1 MNEFDSI
8 PFSSN
13 DDQNNSIDDF
23 FSEIPFDNSIAP
35 LSNENI
41 LILDNRIK
49 DIPAKNSKV
58 TFKRTSII
66 LPVIAFVFVSIL
78 GMYLFINYSKAET
91 DDLIRI
97 EENKKFGYIDTEG
110 TIVTRAKY
118 PYGTEFYKGYAIVK
132 NNNNLYGIL
141 NGKGVVEIPFGNFYY
156 IGLFGNRYIAS
167 KITNEGLKQA
177 LLDYKLDELT
187 SYKYDSLSYAKNGM
201 YLFTRGETMGILN
214 REGKEIY
221 SFMVDEVDDRNIDI
235 EISDV
240 DEDLPLSE
248 RYAKVKV
255 NNSSTIINLATG
267 KEIYNYTLKDIKVLK
282 NNVFYIKAD
291 NKEENSTYIVI
302 NNSQVKLKTN
312 SYKRV
317 RVDDY
322 SSLIAIGIDDDT
334 NLTYIN
340 LTNQKPINDNTNN
353 DYYYY
358 GNGLVLEKSHDFS
371 ADKDVYNI
379 ISSKK
384 IEGSFTNYKPVNNT
398 FYNNLL
404 KVELY
409 EGKYNFIDKK
419 GTILNDSAYDEATEF
434 NKNGYA
440 IVSNDKNYGII
451 NNNGKEV
458 VKLSHLYIGFLD
470 EDLFKLLSETYK
482 KDLFIY
488 QDKNTYGFINSKD
501 NIEIEAI
508 YDDVKYVTD
517 KYPIILA
524 KYSNDLLLVNL
535 AIGKELPIRLKSDN
549 IKIKSNYIVIDN
561 NYYNYSGKLIYTA
574 K

>member
-13 DDQNNSIDDF
+13 DNQNNSIDDF

-141 NGKGVVEIPFGNFYY
+141 NGKGVVEIPFGSFYY

-353 DYYYY
+353 DYYY

>member
-141 NGKGVVEIPFGNFYY
+141 NGKGVVEIPFGSFYY

-235 EISDV
+235 EIS
-240 DEDLPLSE
+240 
-248 RYAKVKV
+248 
-255 NNSSTIINLATG
+255 
-267 KEIYNYTLKDIKVLK
+267 
-282 NNVFYIKAD
+282 
-291 NKEENSTYIVI
+291 
-302 NNSQVKLKTN
+302 
-312 SYKRV
+312 
-317 RVDDY
+317 
-322 SSLIAIGIDDDT
+322 
-334 NLTYIN
+334 
-340 LTNQKPINDNTNN
+340 
-353 DYYYY
+353 
-358 GNGLVLEKSHDFS
+358 
-371 ADKDVYNI
+371 
-379 ISSKK
+379 
-384 IEGSFTNYKPVNNT
+384 
-398 FYNNLL
+398 
-404 KVELY
+404 
-409 EGKYNFIDKK
+409 
-419 GTILNDSAYDEATEF
+419 
-434 NKNGYA
+434 
-440 IVSNDKNYGII
+440 
-451 NNNGKEV
+451 
-458 VKLSHLYIGFLD
+458 
-470 EDLFKLLSETYK
+470 
-482 KDLFIY
+482 
-488 QDKNTYGFINSKD
+488 
-501 NIEIEAI
+501 
-508 YDDVKYVTD
+508 
-517 KYPIILA
+517 
-524 KYSNDLLLVNL
+524 
-535 AIGKELPIRLKSDN
+535 
-549 IKIKSNYIVIDN
+549 
-561 NYYNYSGKLIYTA
+561 
-574 K
+574 

>member
-353 DYYYY
+353 DYYY